1 MIKGLLAV
9 FTAFYVIEYCE
20 DHVTDG
26 VMYLMHCPPGDYD
39 CNTVYHKSCGHL
51 TKRKDLKEALEF
63 INKPEKD
70 CVKET
75 VWSDMGPAVVNKC
88 KPIRGFRFQGLYTVS
103 NVSLHLEPRKKK
115 RTVTVQKE
123 EEYEVNEW
131 VY

>member
-20 DHVTDG
+20 DHAVPG
-26 VMYLMHCPPGDYD
+26 IMNLMHCSTPG
-39 CNTVYHKSCGHL
+39 CNTVYRESCGHI
-51 TKRKDLKEALEF
+51 TKRRNLEEALKF
-63 INKPEKD
+63 INTQEVCTDNYPFEPR
-70 CVKET
+70 CEH
-75 VWSDMGPAVVNKC
+75 
-88 KPIRGFRFQGLYTVS
+88 IRGFRFQGLYTVS

-115 RTVTVQKE
+115 RIVLRQKE

>member
-20 DHVTDG
+20 DHAVPG
-26 VMYLMHCPPGDYD
+26 IMNLAHCSTPG
-39 CNTVYHKSCGHL
+39 CNTVYRESCGHI
-51 TKRKDLKEALEF
+51 TKRRNLEEALKF
-63 INKPEKD
+63 INTQE
-70 CVKET
+70 
-75 VWSDMGPAVVNKC
+75 
-88 KPIRGFRFQGLYTVS
+88 IRGFRFQGLYTVS

-115 RTVTVQKE
+115 RIVLCQKE

>member
-20 DHVTDG
+20 DRV
-26 VMYLMHCPPGDYD
+26 VPGMMNLAMCDSPG
-39 CNTVYHKSCGHL
+39 CNNVYRESCGHI

-63 INKPEKD
+63 INKPEVCECD
-70 CVKET
+70 GWFDNRCT
-75 VWSDMGPAVVNKC
+75 
-88 KPIRGFRFQGLYTVS
+88 PIRGFRFQGLYTVS
-103 NVSLHLEPRKKK
+103 NVSLHLAPRKKK

-123 EEYEVNEW
+123 EEYEENEW